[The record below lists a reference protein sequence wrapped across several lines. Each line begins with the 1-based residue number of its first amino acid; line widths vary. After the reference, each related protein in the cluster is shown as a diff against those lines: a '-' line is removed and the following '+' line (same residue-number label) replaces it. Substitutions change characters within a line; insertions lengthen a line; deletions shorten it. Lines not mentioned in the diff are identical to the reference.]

1 MSDINITTT
10 NRNVL
15 VTDPGIAVT
24 IESNVIDVEV
34 TGGRGPAGV
43 APTPS
48 YLVYTALLTQ
58 TGTSAPVAT
67 VLENTLGGVPV
78 WSYQGVGNYRATLS
92 GVFTLNKTFSLVHI
106 GRSSVYDYQTIKVW
120 DNISVDYITLL
131 VTETNGTTAANIRTY
146 TSPVKIEIRV
156 YP

>member
-48 YLVYTALLTQ
+48 YLVYTALLMQ
-58 TGTSAPVAT
+58 TGTNAPVAT
-67 VLENTLGGVPV
+67 VLENTLGQEIIYNYTGVGLFGSNDIIGVASSKIWVIITSKYNFTMVQANEHNTGGPSSIYIEQRTLAGVP
-78 WSYQGVGNYRATLS
+78 
-92 GVFTLNKTFSLVHI
+92 I
-106 GRSSVYDYQTIKVW
+106 
-120 DNISVDYITLL
+120 
-131 VTETNGTTAANIRTY
+131 NGIAKAY
-146 TSPVKIEIRV
+146 IEIRV